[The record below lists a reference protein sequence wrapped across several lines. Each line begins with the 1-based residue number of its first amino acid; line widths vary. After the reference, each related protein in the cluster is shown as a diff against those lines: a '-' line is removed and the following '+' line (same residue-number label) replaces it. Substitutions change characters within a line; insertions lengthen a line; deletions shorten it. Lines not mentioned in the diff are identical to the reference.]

1 MKQGWECHY
10 IWRQL
15 CGCLGSDGWFN
26 ICLGFCF
33 VFYLCALSLSWIQNV
48 TCTEWVTHHCCF
60 NGFAFSALTP
70 MFWASGA
77 CLAHENWVT
86 KVQTISIWS
95 GWCHCH
101 PVVSYVVKTRMNY
114 LLGNSI
120 SSLSWYRAVKHAF
133 PLCEF
138 VTYWAIL
145 MPYWIHI
152 TPRLSN
158 CCFPCE
164 SGLSSYLLHLFR
176 KKALGDI
183 WHRFFL

>member
-1 MKQGWECHY
+1 MLTW
-10 IWRQL
+10 
-15 CGCLGSDGWFN
+15 
-26 ICLGFCF
+26 
-33 VFYLCALSLSWIQNV
+33 LSVW
-48 TCTEWVTHHCCF
+48 
-60 NGFAFSALTP
+60 
-70 MFWASGA
+70 
-77 CLAHENWVT
+77 T

-101 PVVSYVVKTRMNY
+101 PVVSYVVKTRMDY

-183 WHRFFL
+183 WHRFFIGWLPFLSPEQWIRFKELTLTSSLAWSLHCPPPSSCGEVLLPLYKHSSVDALIECTNMLKICVY